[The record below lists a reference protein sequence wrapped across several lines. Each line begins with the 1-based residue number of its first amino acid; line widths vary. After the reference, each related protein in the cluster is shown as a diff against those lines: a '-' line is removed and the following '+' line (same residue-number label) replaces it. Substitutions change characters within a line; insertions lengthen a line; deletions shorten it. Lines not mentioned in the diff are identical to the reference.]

1 MKTLQELTLL
11 DKFLFDE
18 VVEDKE
24 TYEALLRIIL
34 GDDELKL
41 LTEAQTEKELRTA
54 TWLRTIRVD
63 VYAMDDKSTIYNTEM
78 QKEKR
83 NDLVKRTRYYQA
95 LIDSTLLEPGEINF
109 NNIKNT
115 TIIMIM
121 PFDLFGLGK
130 YVYTFE
136 EVCREYPELSLN
148 DGAKRIFINT
158 HGKNTEDVSPE
169 FVALM
174 KFIEYN
180 KGEEIINQSSPN
192 LDRIMNRVS
201 QVKANEEV
209 GVKYM
214 QRWEEEAIIRHEGLE
229 EGLEKGRERTTILN
243 IKNLMKNMKLTA
255 EQAMEALGID
265 KSEFSKYMT
274 ML

>member
-1 MKTLQELTLL
+1 
-11 DKFLFDE
+11 
-18 VVEDKE
+18 
-24 TYEALLRIIL
+24 
-34 GDDELKL
+34 
-41 LTEAQTEKELRTA
+41 
-54 TWLRTIRVD
+54 
-63 VYAMDDKSTIYNTEM
+63 
-78 QKEKR
+78 
-83 NDLVKRTRYYQA
+83 
-95 LIDSTLLEPGEINF
+95 
-109 NNIKNT
+109 
-115 TIIMIM
+115 MIM

-136 EVCREYPELSLN
+136 EVCKEYPELSLN

-180 KGEEIINQSSPN
+180 KSEDKINSSPN
-192 LDRIMNRVS
+192 LDMIMNRVS

-214 QRWEEEAIIRHEGLE
+214 QRWEEEAIIRHEGRE
-229 EGLEKGRERTTILN
+229 EGCEETTILN

>member
-1 MKTLQELTLL
+1 
-11 DKFLFDE
+11 
-18 VVEDKE
+18 
-24 TYEALLRIIL
+24 
-34 GDDELKL
+34 
-41 LTEAQTEKELRTA
+41 
-54 TWLRTIRVD
+54 
-63 VYAMDDKSTIYNTEM
+63 
-78 QKEKR
+78 
-83 NDLVKRTRYYQA
+83 
-95 LIDSTLLEPGEINF
+95 
-109 NNIKNT
+109 
-115 TIIMIM
+115 MIM

-180 KGEEIINQSSPN
+180 KSEDKINSSPN
-192 LDRIMNRVS
+192 LDMIMNRVS

-214 QRWEEEAIIRHEGLE
+214 QRWEEEAIIRHEEREAGREEGREKGLE
-229 EGLEKGRERTTILN
+229 EGLEKGREEGREKTTIFN
-243 IKNLMKNMKLTA
+243 IRNLMKNMKLTA

-265 KSEFSKYMT
+265 KSEYSKYMT

>member
-1 MKTLQELTLL
+1 
-11 DKFLFDE
+11 
-18 VVEDKE
+18 
-24 TYEALLRIIL
+24 
-34 GDDELKL
+34 
-41 LTEAQTEKELRTA
+41 
-54 TWLRTIRVD
+54 
-63 VYAMDDKSTIYNTEM
+63 
-78 QKEKR
+78 
-83 NDLVKRTRYYQA
+83 
-95 LIDSTLLEPGEINF
+95 
-109 NNIKNT
+109 
-115 TIIMIM
+115 MIM

-180 KGEEIINQSSPN
+180 KSEDKINSSPN
-192 LDRIMNRVS
+192 LDMIMNRVS

-214 QRWEEEAIIRHEGLE
+214 QRWEEEAIIRHEE
-229 EGLEKGRERTTILN
+229 REKATILN

>member
-1 MKTLQELTLL
+1 M
-11 DKFLFDE
+11 
-18 VVEDKE
+18 
-24 TYEALLRIIL
+24 II
-34 GDDELKL
+34 
-41 LTEAQTEKELRTA
+41 
-54 TWLRTIRVD
+54 
-63 VYAMDDKSTIYNTEM
+63 
-78 QKEKR
+78 
-83 NDLVKRTRYYQA
+83 
-95 LIDSTLLEPGEINF
+95 
-109 NNIKNT
+109 
-115 TIIMIM
+115 

-180 KGEEIINQSSPN
+180 KSEDKINSSPN
-192 LDRIMNRVS
+192 LDMIMNRVS

-214 QRWEEEAIIRHEGLE
+214 QRWEEEAIIRHEEREAGRE
-229 EGLEKGRERTTILN
+229 EGRGEGTILN

-255 EQAMEALGID
+255 KQAMEALGID

>member
-1 MKTLQELTLL
+1 
-11 DKFLFDE
+11 
-18 VVEDKE
+18 
-24 TYEALLRIIL
+24 
-34 GDDELKL
+34 
-41 LTEAQTEKELRTA
+41 
-54 TWLRTIRVD
+54 
-63 VYAMDDKSTIYNTEM
+63 
-78 QKEKR
+78 
-83 NDLVKRTRYYQA
+83 
-95 LIDSTLLEPGEINF
+95 
-109 NNIKNT
+109 
-115 TIIMIM
+115 MIM

-130 YVYTFE
+130 YIYTFE

-180 KGEEIINQSSPN
+180 KSEDKINSSPN
-192 LDRIMNRVS
+192 WDMIMNRVS

-214 QRWEEEAIIRHEGLE
+214 QRWEEEAIIRHEEREAWRE
-229 EGLEKGRERTTILN
+229 ETTILN

>member
-1 MKTLQELTLL
+1 M
-11 DKFLFDE
+11 
-18 VVEDKE
+18 
-24 TYEALLRIIL
+24 II
-34 GDDELKL
+34 
-41 LTEAQTEKELRTA
+41 
-54 TWLRTIRVD
+54 
-63 VYAMDDKSTIYNTEM
+63 
-78 QKEKR
+78 
-83 NDLVKRTRYYQA
+83 
-95 LIDSTLLEPGEINF
+95 
-109 NNIKNT
+109 
-115 TIIMIM
+115 

-180 KGEEIINQSSPN
+180 KSEDKINSSPN
-192 LDRIMNRVS
+192 LDMIVNRVS

-214 QRWEEEAIIRHEGLE
+214 QRWEEEAIIRHEEREAGRE
-229 EGLEKGRERTTILN
+229 EGREEGTILN

>member
-1 MKTLQELTLL
+1 
-11 DKFLFDE
+11 
-18 VVEDKE
+18 
-24 TYEALLRIIL
+24 
-34 GDDELKL
+34 
-41 LTEAQTEKELRTA
+41 
-54 TWLRTIRVD
+54 
-63 VYAMDDKSTIYNTEM
+63 
-78 QKEKR
+78 
-83 NDLVKRTRYYQA
+83 
-95 LIDSTLLEPGEINF
+95 
-109 NNIKNT
+109 
-115 TIIMIM
+115 MIM

-180 KGEEIINQSSPN
+180 KSEDKINSSPN
-192 LDRIMNRVS
+192 LDMIMNRVS

-214 QRWEEEAIIRHEGLE
+214 QRWEEEAIIRHEEREAGRE
-229 EGLEKGRERTTILN
+229 EGREKTTILN
-243 IKNLMKNMKLTA
+243 IKNLIKNMKLTA